1 MKDTVFALFALACL
15 IAFFAVVLSRVPH
28 VDLIVVILIGLGLA
42 CYDIFSQVRGRG
54 R

>member
-1 MKDTVFALFALACL
+1 MRDTVFALFALAGL

-42 CYDIFSQVRGRG
+42 CYDIFSQVRGR
-54 R
+54 RR

>member
-1 MKDTVFALFALACL
+1 MRDIVFAVLALLTL
-15 IAFFAVVLSRVPH
+15 IAFFMVVVSSVPH

-42 CYDIFSQVRGRG
+42 CYDIFSQVRARG